1 MTSWIDRQEDYYLH
15 DFSKDPD
22 NSDNSENS
30 DSSDAGSSSSQF
42 SFNSQ
47 EKEPGRPA
55 PRRHRG
61 RKVLLWFIFIVLLV
75 GGGAFW
81 LRYLNPYTVDSLV
94 TGYITNVDKQ
104 GLFFKTY
111 EGQMISEGL
120 AGDSNSVYQHDVRF
134 SIPSPELARELQSLQ
149 GTGRKVTLVTEKFY
163 GVLPWR
169 GASNVIV
176 TGIR

>member
-22 NSDNSENS
+22 NSDNAEKPADTPSKP
-30 DSSDAGSSSSQF
+30 QF
-42 SFNSQ
+42 QFDRQPEQSPTPQ
-47 EKEPGRPA
+47 RPA

-111 EGQMISEGL
+111 EGQM
-120 AGDSNSVYQHDVRF
+120 
-134 SIPSPELARELQSLQ
+134 
-149 GTGRKVTLVTEKFY
+149 
-163 GVLPWR
+163 
-169 GASNVIV
+169 
-176 TGIR
+176 